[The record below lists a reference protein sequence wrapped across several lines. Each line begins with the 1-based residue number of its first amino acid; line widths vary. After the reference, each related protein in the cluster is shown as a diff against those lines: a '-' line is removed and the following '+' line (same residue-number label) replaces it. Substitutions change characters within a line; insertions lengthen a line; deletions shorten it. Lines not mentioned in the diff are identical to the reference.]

1 MPRLSTETRN
11 CVVDLYNDG
20 MHISAIKERLEEEEE
35 EEEEEGSV
43 ISGGTEYPLCTCSL

>member
-20 MHISAIKERLEEEEE
+20 MRISAIKERLEELRRR
-35 EEEEEGSV
+35 SA
-43 ISGGTEYPLCTCSL
+43 ISGGTEYPLCT

>member
-20 MHISAIKERLEEEEE
+20 MCISAIKERLEEEE
-35 EEEEEGSV
+35 GSA
-43 ISGGTEYPLCTCSL
+43 ISGGTEYPLCM

>member
-11 CVVDLYNDG
+11 CVVDLYKDG
-20 MHISAIKERLEEEEE
+20 MHISAIKERLE